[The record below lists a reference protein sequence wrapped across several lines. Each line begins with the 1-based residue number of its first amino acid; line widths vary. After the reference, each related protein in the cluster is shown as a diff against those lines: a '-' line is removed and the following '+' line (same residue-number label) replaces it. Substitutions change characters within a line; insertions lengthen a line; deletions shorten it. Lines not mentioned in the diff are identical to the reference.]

1 MPDPHSDS
9 YQTYTRK
16 CLLIFLAVACGTGL
30 MVGTSFASLA
40 SGARIALILA
50 IACVNA
56 SLVAGHLM
64 HLISDRKMVYTVLVF
79 TVIFFIAL
87 MGLTI
92 WAHAD
97 VPHLKGV

>member
-1 MPDPHSDS
+1 MSDPHSES
-9 YQTYTRK
+9 YKSYPRK
-16 CLLIFLAVACGTGL
+16 CLVIFLVVLCGTGL
-30 MVGTSFASLA
+30 MVGASFASLA
-40 SGARIALILA
+40 SGVRIALILT

-56 SLVAGHLM
+56 FFVAGHLM
-64 HLISDRKMVYTVLVF
+64 HLISERKMVYIVLAF
-79 TVIFFIAL
+79 TVIFFTAL

>member
-1 MPDPHSDS
+1 MSDS
-9 YQTYTRK
+9 HSESYKHYTRK
-16 CLLIFLAVACGTGL
+16 CLLIFLVVLCGTGL
-30 MVGTSFASLA
+30 MVGASFASLA
-40 SGARIALILA
+40 SGVRIGLILG

-64 HLISDRKMVYTVLVF
+64 HLISERKLVHIVLAF

-97 VPHLKGV
+97 VPRLNGV